1 MLKVENL
8 YKTFAKTKPDE
19 KNIFNGLNFCAK
31 AGEFITIIGGNG
43 AGKSTLM
50 NIIAGQTLPDKGKV
64 YIDGSDITYT
74 PQHKRA
80 KAIGRVFQDPLKGT
94 APALTVEENLAMA
107 MLKNSPKNLKFAI
120 GQKISDQ
127 MKQKLSC
134 LNLGLQDRLKSKVG
148 LLSGGQRQALT
159 LLMAT
164 IAEPKVLLLDE
175 PTSAL
180 DPKSQ
185 DNILEL
191 IEKISNNSTMITLMI
206 THNMEH
212 ATRLGTRTI
221 MIKSGKIQMDISGS
235 HRKNM
240 NPNF

>member
-1 MLKVENL
+1 
-8 YKTFAKTKPDE
+8 
-19 KNIFNGLNFCAK
+19 
-31 AGEFITIIGGNG
+31 
-43 AGKSTLM
+43 
-50 NIIAGQTLPDKGKV
+50 
-64 YIDGSDITYT
+64 
-74 PQHKRA
+74 
-80 KAIGRVFQDPLKGT
+80 
-94 APALTVEENLAMA
+94 
-107 MLKNSPKNLKFAI
+107 
-120 GQKISDQ
+120 

-191 IEKISNNSTMITLMI
+191 IEKISNNSKMITLMI

-221 MIKSGKIQMDISGS
+221 MIKSGKIQMDVSGS
-235 HRKNM
+235 QRKNM
-240 NPNF
+240 RPNF

>member
-8 YKTFAKTKPDE
+8 YKTFAKNKPDE

>member
-8 YKTFAKTKPDE
+8 YKTFAKNKPDE

-50 NIIAGQTLPDKGKV
+50 NIISGQTFPDKGKI
-64 YIDGSDITYT
+64 YIDGSDMTYAS
-74 PQHKRA
+74 QHRRA

-94 APALTVEENLAMA
+94 APSLTVEENLAMA
-107 MLKNSPKNLKFAI
+107 MLKNSPKSLKFAI

-164 IAEPKVLLLDE
+164 IANPKVLLLDE

-180 DPKSQ
+180 DPKSR

-191 IEKISNNSTMITLMI
+191 IEKISNNSKLRTLMI

-212 ATRLGTRTI
+212 ATSLGTRTI

-235 HRKNM
+235 QRKNIR
-240 NPNF
+240 PNF

>member
-8 YKTFAKTKPDE
+8 YKTFAKNKPDE
-19 KNIFNGLNFCAK
+19 KKIFNGLNFCAK

-50 NIIAGQTLPDKGKV
+50 NLIAGQTFPDSGRI
-64 YIDGSDITYT
+64 YIDGLDLTHA
-74 PQHKRA
+74 PQHRRA
-80 KAIGRVFQDPLKGT
+80 RLIGRVFQDPLKGT
-94 APALTVEENLAMA
+94 APSLTVEENLSMA

-120 GQKISDQ
+120 GKKISEQ

-134 LNLGLQDRLKSKVG
+134 LNLGLKDRLKSKVG

-164 IAEPKVLLLDE
+164 VSEPKVLLLDE

-185 DNILEL
+185 DNILGL
-191 IEKISNNSTMITLMI
+191 IKKISNNPAMITLMI

-212 ATRLGTRTI
+212 AKKLGTRTI

-235 HRKNM
+235 QRKNM

>member
-8 YKTFAKTKPDE
+8 YKAFAKNKPDE

-31 AGEFITIIGGNG
+31 AGEFITIIGENG

-50 NIIAGQTLPDKGKV
+50 NIIAGQTFPDKGKI
-64 YIDGSDITYT
+64 YIDGSDITYA

-94 APALTVEENLAMA
+94 APSLTVEENLAMA

-148 LLSGGQRQALT
+148 LLSGGQKQALT

-185 DNILEL
+185 NNILEL

-212 ATRLGTRTI
+212 ATRLGARTI
-221 MIKSGKIQMDISGS
+221 MIKSGKIQMDVSGS
-235 HRKNM
+235 QRKNISM
-240 NPNF
+240 HF